1 MKTIQ
6 QSINRIIKLC
16 ILIVGSILFS
26 CSDFLDVDEY
36 FKHTTQLDSIFQRKE
51 LVDQYLR
58 GAAGYLPNEGNLW
71 TNAST
76 PFQGASDE
84 NFTSFN
90 DNRHAAIKFLLD
102 EITPFSS
109 YYDNYANYYAGIRKA
124 NIVLQR
130 IGEVEDISDLDRR
143 DFMGRCYFLR
153 GYYYYQLLLQYG
165 PVPIMPDE
173 PLPVDASIEEMSR
186 ERATYDECVEY
197 ICQNMEQAAELLYSE
212 RPAEEI
218 SIPTKGAALAVV
230 SRIRLYAASPWFNG
244 ESGGLYA
251 EWTRESDGAHFISQ
265 NVDNEKW
272 GRAAIAAKRVIDI
285 GLYELHTTSK
295 RSDTKSLPDIVK
307 ETYAQ
312 RPISQFDPTDIDPF
326 RSYAEV
332 FNGDVAVQMNE
343 EIIYSCRPTQS
354 GKDSPAGIALPALM
368 GGMNGLNI
376 TQNVVDAFYMEDGTS
391 YVPFETAYEPIGK
404 DKNFS
409 GYRLLANAAKMH
421 DKREMR
427 FYVSIGFNHCL
438 WPGTSYSGSD
448 NSLRN
453 VEVQYY
459 ADGNAG
465 PPPNYA
471 VDYNHSGITLKKY
484 VHPEDN
490 LNGSIRP
497 KSFPIFR
504 YAEIL
509 LNYAEA
515 LNELDGSY
523 TEGNITVV
531 GRNEDEI
538 LNAFNQIRYRA
549 GLPGL
554 TELPSREEMRDLI
567 KRERRIEFV
576 CEGHRYHDLRR
587 WGEAYAAYNLPVTGM
602 NIKAKKSQRQAFY
615 TVTIL
620 NDDKARRYFDYK
632 NYFWP
637 IPKSAMDKNRKLV
650 QNPGW

>member
-1 MKTIQ
+1 MQLFKKMKMKTIKQ
-6 QSINRIIKLC
+6 NIIRIMTLC
-16 ILIVGSILFS
+16 IIIVGTMLFS

-102 EITPFSS
+102 EITPFSP

-212 RPAEEI
+212 RPVEEI

-244 ESGGLYA
+244 GSGGLYA
-251 EWTRESDGAHFISQ
+251 DWTRESDGAHFISQ
-265 NVDNEKW
+265 NVNNEKW
-272 GRAAIAAKRVIDI
+272 GKAAIAAKRVMDLD
-285 GLYELHTTSK
+285 LYELYTTSK
-295 RSDTKSLPDIVK
+295 RSDTKSLPEIVK

-312 RPISQFDPTDIDPF
+312 RPIPQFDPSNIDPF

-332 FNGDVAVQMNE
+332 FNGAKLLYAYGEATVPKITVTLRKAYGGAHIVMSCKQLRGDINYAWPSAEIAVMGAEGAIEVLYSKEIAAEKDPEKRAAIIEEKKNE
-343 EIIYSCRPTQS
+343 Y
-354 GKDSPAGIALPALM
+354 
-368 GGMNGLNI
+368 N
-376 TQNVVDAFYMEDGTS
+376 
-391 YVPFETAYEPIGK
+391 
-404 DKNFS
+404 
-409 GYRLLANAAKMH
+409 RLFTNPYNAARYGYI
-421 DKREMR
+421 DDIIEPRNTR
-427 FYVSIGFNHCL
+427 FRIIRALQQLQTKKLVN
-438 WPGTSYSGSD
+438 
-448 NSLRN
+448 
-453 VEVQYY
+453 
-459 ADGNAG
+459 
-465 PPPNYA
+465 PP
-471 VDYNHSGITLKKY
+471 KK
-484 VHPEDN
+484 HDN
-490 LNGSIRP
+490 LP
-497 KSFPIFR
+497 
-504 YAEIL
+504 L
-509 LNYAEA
+509 
-515 LNELDGSY
+515 
-523 TEGNITVV
+523 
-531 GRNEDEI
+531 
-538 LNAFNQIRYRA
+538 
-549 GLPGL
+549 
-554 TELPSREEMRDLI
+554 
-567 KRERRIEFV
+567 
-576 CEGHRYHDLRR
+576 
-587 WGEAYAAYNLPVTGM
+587 
-602 NIKAKKSQRQAFY
+602 
-615 TVTIL
+615 
-620 NDDKARRYFDYK
+620 
-632 NYFWP
+632 
-637 IPKSAMDKNRKLV
+637 
-650 QNPGW
+650 